1 MYDKR
6 TAKERHEKEMK
17 KWNIDV
23 PEEHTKVPFIY
34 NTAKQHKNPI
44 GNRFIVSGKH
54 CTTKRLSKCLSFC
67 FQLIRAKTMKY
78 DAAFKCKFL
87 KTKAY
92 WVIKNSADIRQDIT
106 SINSNNKA
114 KSIYS
119 YDFSKLYTNIPHDLL
134 IENMKFVVEEAFKI
148 KGDCCFIKL
157 NNKSANCVRIC
168 LRKQSC

>member
-1 MYDKR
+1 
-6 TAKERHEKEMK
+6 
-17 KWNIDV
+17 
-23 PEEHTKVPFIY
+23 
-34 NTAKQHKNPI
+34 
-44 GNRFIVSGKH
+44 
-54 CTTKRLSKCLSFC
+54 
-67 FQLIRAKTMKY
+67 MKY

-92 WVIKNSADIRQDIT
+92 RVIKNSADIRQDIT

-119 YDFSKLYTNIPHDLL
+119 YDFSKLYTNIPHDML

-157 NNKSANCVRIC
+157 NNKSANWC
-168 LRKQSC
+168 KKMP